1 MGGWEFCWSG
11 SQWAGGSEQHSVL
24 GADGASCAPA
34 LINQL
39 SRSGPGPK
47 QIAGS
52 PWGLSTRG
60 AKRVGAHQA
69 RVRPRDLRPEIRT
82 EGEGGRPRNR
92 SSLYPPG
99 WRPLPSPGQGEAA
112 SNIDLVLF
120 SRCQGPRE
128 RRRGKRGREK
138 SEGPPPQ
145 EAAPSP
151 PCARPAGPRG

>member
-1 MGGWEFCWSG
+1 MGGWEFCRSG
-11 SQWAGGSEQHSVL
+11 SQQVGGSEQHSVL
-24 GADGASCAPA
+24 GAGGASCAPA
-34 LINQL
+34 LINKL

-47 QIAGS
+47 HIACS

-60 AKRVGAHQA
+60 PRRVGAHQA

-92 SSLYPPG
+92 SSLYSPG
-99 WRPLPSPGQGEAA
+99 WRPLPSPGQGAA

-128 RRRGKRGREK
+128 RRRGRRGREK
-138 SEGPPPQ
+138 SEGPPPK

-151 PCARPAGPRG
+151 TCARPAGPR